1 MAHGD
6 VVVLVVTALQL
17 APIVL
22 ALLLLVPLLAMS
34 RRKPDPHRQALRSL
48 ATPLDVF
55 ALTPRGVEEAARRL
69 RKGIGKGIGER
80 PLPQDIGVA
89 LGRLEPRGPVLRAS
103 WEDVVV
109 AVMAPRA
116 GKTTSIAV
124 PAVLAAPGPCLVTSN
139 KGDAWAATTAL
150 RETVGTVW
158 TFDPQGI
165 VRAPRTWWWD
175 PIRELADVEAA
186 ERLASHFV
194 LTVEDDRSRDIWGP
208 AAQELLA
215 ALLMAARLA
224 DRDLLAVYG

>member
-69 RKGIGKGIGER
+69 RKGIGER
-80 PLPQDIGVA
+80 PLPQDIGVT

-103 WEDVVV
+103 WEDVAVC
-109 AVMAPRA
+109 VMAPR
-116 GKTTSIAV
+116 
-124 PAVLAAPGPCLVTSN
+124 
-139 KGDAWAATTAL
+139 
-150 RETVGTVW
+150 R
-158 TFDPQGI
+158 
-165 VRAPRTWWWD
+165 R
-175 PIRELADVEAA
+175 
-186 ERLASHFV
+186 
-194 LTVEDDRSRDIWGP
+194 
-208 AAQELLA
+208 
-215 ALLMAARLA
+215 
-224 DRDLLAVYG
+224 